1 MLRQIENQK
10 SEIRN
15 QKSEIKEIIMLKRFV
30 IIFVALFGCLLAV
43 PTLFSGTARHFPSWI
58 GPISLGLD
66 LKGGAQLLLE
76 VNTDV
81 MFAEKANQLY
91 DGARTALI
99 NRDKGMIRFSDLRNA
114 GGRVSVVIRDS
125 SDVSKARGRLR
136 SELGDAVDIDVSGNT
151 ITLSY
156 SEKEKQRMVGDALS
170 RSIEIVRRR
179 IDALG
184 TKEPSIQSQGGKYI
198 MVQLPGVDNPERIK
212 EMIGQTAKMTF
223 HLVNENVTREQM
235 ATGRPPAGTEFMPL
249 MEDPTQFVPVYTR
262 VEVSGESLTDAQASF
277 DQNNMPVVTQVFDST
292 GARKF
297 SRLTTEHV
305 NERFAIVLD
314 GKVLS
319 APVIRE
325 PIPGGRGQISGN
337 FTVES
342 AKDLAVLLRSGALP
356 APLTVIEERTVGAG
370 LGADTIDAGRVGSIV
385 GVLLVMISM
394 LIIYRG
400 FGMIANVAL
409 VVNMMMIIGI
419 SALLG
424 ATLTLPGIA
433 GIALT
438 LGVAVDANVLQFE
451 RIRDEM
457 RLGMAPLRAVDTGF
471 DRALK
476 TVLDANL
483 TTLIC
488 SLVLFEF
495 GAGPIR
501 GFAVTLTIG
510 IITTLFTCV
519 ALTRVM
525 VDMYMNGRNKKIGFV
540 KVKSE
545 K

>member
-1 MLRQIENQK
+1 
-10 SEIRN
+10 
-15 QKSEIKEIIMLKRFV
+15 MLKKFI

-43 PTLFSGTARHFPSWI
+43 PTLYSPAARFFPSWI
-58 GPISLGLD
+58 QPISLGLD

-76 VNTDV
+76 VDTEV
-81 MFAEKANQLY
+81 MFREKATQLY

-99 NRDKGMIRFSDLRNA
+99 NRDKGVIRFSDLRNT
-114 GGRVSVVIRDS
+114 GDRVTVVIRDS
-125 SDVSKARGRLR
+125 DDVSKARGRLR
-136 SELGDAVDIDVSGNT
+136 SELGDGVQIDATGNT
-151 ITLSY
+151 ITIFYSA
-156 SEKEKQRMVGDALS
+156 SEKLKMVEDALN
-170 RSIEIVRRR
+170 RSVEIVRRR

-184 TKEPSIQSQGGKYI
+184 TKEPSIQTQGGRYI

-212 EMIGQTAKMTF
+212 ELIGQTAKMTF
-223 HLVNENVTREQM
+223 HLVNENITREQM
-235 ATGRPPAGTEFMPL
+235 ASGRPPSGTEFLPY
-249 MEDPTQFVPVYTR
+249 MEDNGQLIAVYSR
-262 VEVSGESLTDAQASF
+262 IEVSGESLTDAQASF

-292 GARKF
+292 GARRF
-297 SRLTTEHV
+297 ARLTTEHV

-337 FTVES
+337 FTVQS

-370 LGADTIDAGRVGSIV
+370 LGADTISAGRIGSVV

-394 LIIYRG
+394 LVMYGVFGIY
-400 FGMIANVAL
+400 ANIAL
-409 VVNMMMIIGI
+409 VVNMMMLIGI

-438 LGVAVDANVLQFE
+438 LGMAVDANVLQFE
-451 RIRDEM
+451 RLREEVKS
-457 RLGMAPLRAVDTGF
+457 GSSPLRAVDAGF

-488 SLVLFEF
+488 ALVLFQF

-501 GFAVTLTIG
+501 GFAVTLSIG

-519 ALTRVM
+519 ALSRVL
-525 VDMYMNGRNKKIGFV
+525 VDIHMGGKNRKIGFI
-540 KVKSE
+540 KVPK
-545 K
+545 